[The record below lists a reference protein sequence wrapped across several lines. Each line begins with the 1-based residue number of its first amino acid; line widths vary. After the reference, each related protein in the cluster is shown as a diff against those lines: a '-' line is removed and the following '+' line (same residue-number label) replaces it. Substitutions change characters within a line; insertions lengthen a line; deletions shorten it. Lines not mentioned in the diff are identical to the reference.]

1 MLVAKQ
7 IKGRLKTQIQVSDDL
22 FPYIKNTG
30 DYGITKAAVSTQRLE
45 SGFSLNSVPT
55 NVRFGLPRST

>member
-1 MLVAKQ
+1 MSNFWGAVQ
-7 IKGRLKTQIQVSDDL
+7 FSDDL
-22 FPYIKNTG
+22 FSYIKNTG
-30 DYGITKAAVSTQRLE
+30 DDDFAKAAVSTQDLA